1 MIWIIKLLSMS
12 QVSRYQLSKQVEE
25 EIKSVFAETLS
36 LLSNREDIFAFFD
49 DFLSPTERIMLS
61 KRIAIALML
70 KKGYNYEIIK
80 DILKVSQATI
90 ASINLKLK
98 YTGKGYNQVL
108 NRILSQEKINEIFN
122 KIENFILDNLS
133 RGRGKG
139 SGFWQ
144 ELKRKKQLQKSS
156 MI

>member
-1 MIWIIKLLSMS
+1 MS
-12 QVSRYQLSKQVEE
+12 QVSKYQLSKQVEE

-36 LLSNREDIFAFFD
+36 LLSNKEDIFAFTD

-61 KRIAIALML
+61 KRIAIAMML

-90 ASINLKLK
+90 ASVNLKLK
-98 YTGKGYNQVL
+98 YTGKGYHQVL
-108 NRILSQEKINEIFN
+108 DRILRQQKINAIFD
-122 KIENFILDNLS
+122 KIETVILNQLS
-133 RGRGKG
+133 IGRGKG
-139 SGFWQ
+139 SSFWQ

>member
-1 MIWIIKLLSMS
+1 MP
-12 QVSRYQLSKQVEE
+12 QVSKYQLSKQVEE

-36 LLSNREDIFAFFD
+36 LLSTREDIFAFFD
-49 DFLSPTERIMLS
+49 DFLTPTERIMLS
-61 KRIAIALML
+61 KRISIAMML

-90 ASINLKLK
+90 ASVNLKLK
-98 YTGKGYNQVL
+98 YTGKGYHQIL
-108 NRILSQEKINEIFN
+108 NRIISQQKINKAFD

-139 SGFWQ
+139 SSFWQ
-144 ELKRKKQLQKSS
+144 ELKRKKQSQKSS